1 MCRPQRQKQSY
12 LAEEME
18 GETEPVR
25 DKHPFLRG
33 PFYEFITQFG
43 VLATVG
49 RVTAWKIFATFC
61 SKNF

>member
-1 MCRPQRQKQSY
+1 
-12 LAEEME
+12 ME